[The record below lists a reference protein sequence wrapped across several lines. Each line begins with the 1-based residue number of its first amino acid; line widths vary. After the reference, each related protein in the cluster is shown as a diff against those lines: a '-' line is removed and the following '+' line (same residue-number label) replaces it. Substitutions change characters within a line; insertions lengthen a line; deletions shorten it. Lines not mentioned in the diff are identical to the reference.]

1 MGDGVTG
8 LKPGDKVIPCYTPQC
23 GEPVPWS
30 VWFGDVLFFLGW
42 RWGGGGGDVL
52 FFDFFRFPCGKMS
65 VGKWML
71 VLVIWRALALK
82 LCDSQVLRCE
92 TPRFIYTVY
101 K

>member
-1 MGDGVTG
+1 MVNQYLGPFGSGMCCFFG
-8 LKPGDKVIPCYTPQC
+8 L
-23 GEPVPWS
+23 E
-30 VWFGDVLFFLGW
+30 
-42 RWGGGGGDVL
+42 RGGGDVL